1 MHGVIHLTDIELQE
15 IVFYKLKEMIIFYF
29 ISYCTKYISI
39 LNALNINLSE
49 NIIKI
54 NVFLYLGTLISSIL
68 SIIYFITCVV
78 ILLGRNFGMLKS
90 IIKPVVAIE
99 IEEPNRLADMLIED
113 FGMAVVPAKINDL
126 ETVFHYA
133 AADNIMI
140 CCGPTD
146 SSNTE
151 SLHAAQIDLPN
162 LIN

>member
-1 MHGVIHLTDIELQE
+1 MHGLIHLSDIELQE
-15 IVFYKLKEMIIFYF
+15 VVFYKLKEMLMFYF
-29 ISYCTKYISI
+29 ISYCARYISI
-39 LNALNINLSE
+39 LKTININFTE

-54 NVFLYLGTLISSIL
+54 NVFLYVGTFLSSIL
-68 SIIYFITCVV
+68 SIIYLITCVV

-113 FGMAVVPAKINDL
+113 FGMAVAPAKRNES
-126 ETVFHYA
+126 ETDVHYA

-140 CCGPTD
+140 CYGQTE

-151 SLHAAQIDLPN
+151 SLHASQIDLSTGR
-162 LIN
+162 